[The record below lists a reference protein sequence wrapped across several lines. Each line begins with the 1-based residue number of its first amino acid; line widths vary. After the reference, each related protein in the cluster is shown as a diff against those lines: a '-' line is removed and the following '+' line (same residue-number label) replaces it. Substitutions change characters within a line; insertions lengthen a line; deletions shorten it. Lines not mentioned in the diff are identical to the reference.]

1 MLRGFRVLR
10 GARALWA
17 LLPLGFGPLFGLR
30 TPRTANIGPK
40 SAPRPPTYAPR
51 AAFWIALPLGF
62 GPLFGL
68 ISCPDRFPARAR
80 ATFRPDP
87 LPRPT
92 ALAPR
97 QAKTV
102 NLGPDPLPRPT
113 TLAPRQAK
121 TANLGPDP
129 LPRPPTWALIC
140 SQDRLHRP

>member
-1 MLRGFRVLR
+1 MDSRSTPYAFDKKTQNFAQGLDFLRFWSRFETLDIPGWLYISTEKMRS
-10 GARALWA
+10 
-17 LLPLGFGPLFGLR
+17 GLR
-30 TPRTANIGPK
+30 APKTWENDCLPRTA
-40 SAPRPPTYAPR
+40 
-51 AAFWIALPLGF
+51 FPLGF

-129 LPRPPTWALIC
+129 LPRPPT
-140 SQDRLHRP
+140 